1 MKKISFVTPCYNEEE
16 NVEAVYNKVKSIMN
30 DYLGYEYEH
39 IFIDNDSTDR
49 TISILK
55 KLALLDKNLKI
66 IINIRNFGHIRSP
79 YYGILQ
85 ASGDAIISLVSDLQD
100 PPELIVDFLNHWE
113 NGYKIV
119 VGIKDKSDESKFM
132 FFVRGVFYNFIDK
145 ISDNKQ
151 IKNFT
156 GFGLYDKSFIDVL
169 RQINEPYPY
178 FRGLVSELGFSI
190 KKINYTQPTRF
201 KGKTKNNFYTLYDM
215 AMLGFVSHSKVPLRL
230 SSFLGFSVSILCF
243 LLALIYF
250 IYKLLFWNNFQ
261 LGLGPMVIGLFF
273 FGGVQLF
280 FLGIIGEYI
289 SVIFT
294 HAKNRPLI
302 IEKERINF

>member
-1 MKKISFVTPCYNEEE
+1 
-16 NVEAVYNKVKSIMN
+16 
-30 DYLGYEYEH
+30 
-39 IFIDNDSTDR
+39 
-49 TISILK
+49 
-55 KLALLDKNLKI
+55 
-66 IINIRNFGHIRSP
+66 
-79 YYGILQ
+79 
-85 ASGDAIISLVSDLQD
+85 
-100 PPELIVDFLNHWE
+100 
-113 NGYKIV
+113 
-119 VGIKDKSDESKFM
+119 
-132 FFVRGVFYNFIDK
+132 
-145 ISDNKQ
+145 
-151 IKNFT
+151 
-156 GFGLYDKSFIDVL
+156 
-169 RQINEPYPY
+169 
-178 FRGLVSELGFSI
+178 
-190 KKINYTQPTRF
+190 
-201 KGKTKNNFYTLYDM
+201 M